1 MPLVAILDSGVTQ
14 DHPHIGN
21 VVGGIAIMPH
31 GTAAEYVD
39 WLGHGTAVA
48 AAIHEK
54 APAAQLLIVKIF
66 ARQLAASIDQL
77 VMGIEWALDQG
88 AHFINL
94 SLGTQTESH
103 CDRLRPSIARSQQM
117 GSQIISARH
126 VNGNICFP
134 GSLQGVVGV
143 EADPA
148 VPRDEI
154 RYSGEWVIASPFPRP
169 IPGVPTE
176 RNLHG
181 ISFAVANA
189 TGHLAG
195 ASHFRNTQSRN
206 RPDIETK

>member
-14 DHPHIGN
+14 EHPHIGN
-21 VVGGIAIMPH
+21 VVGGIAVTPS
-31 GTAAEYVD
+31 GTAKEYVD

-54 APAAQLLIVKIF
+54 APGAQLLIVKIF
-66 ARQLAASIDQL
+66 GRQLAANIDQL
-77 VMGIEWALDQG
+77 VMGIEWALDRG
-88 AHFINL
+88 AGFINL

-103 CDRLRPSIARSQQM
+103 CERLRPSIARSQRM

-126 VNGNICFP
+126 INGKACFP
-134 GSLQGVVGV
+134 GSMEGVIGV

-154 RYSGEWVIASPFPRP
+154 RYSGDRVIASPFPRP
-169 IPGVPTE
+169 IPGVPPE
-176 RNLHG
+176 NNLHG

-189 TGHLAG
+189 TGCLCRRIPFPKHPIPE
-195 ASHFRNTQSRN
+195 ST
-206 RPDIETK
+206 